1 MEMTVHIVDDDEL
14 IRLTLEQVFRSAG
27 FKTHTYPGAEGFLA
41 GIQSTDNS
49 CLILDLRMPTN
60 SGLWLH
66 TELRNRSIEL
76 PVIIYTGNADVDVAV
91 KLMSDG
97 AYTLLQK
104 PMSNELLIQKVQE
117 AIHSHQQA
125 RSRNQPMREAQRQLS
140 QLSEREHQIA
150 LLLAEGLSAPDIGE
164 RLYLSPRT
172 VEAHR
177 ARIFDKLEIRSVAQ
191 LAKLVVLA
199 DAAD

>member
-14 IRLTLEQVFRSAG
+14 IRLTLGQVFRSAG
-27 FKTHTYPGAEGFLA
+27 FQTHTYPGAEGFLA
-41 GIQSTDNS
+41 ETHNTDNS

-66 TELRNRSIEL
+66 TELRSRGIDL

-125 RSRNQPMREAQRQLS
+125 RSRNQPMREAHQQLKR
-140 QLSEREHQIA
+140 LSEREHQIA

-164 RLYLSPRT
+164 HLHLSPRT
-172 VEAHR
+172 VESHR

-199 DAAD
+199 NAAD